1 MRGEN
6 IPTLDE
12 VLTWGHGKTRFVI
25 ELKVAGA
32 EEQILKLVQGHGMQ
46 SHVVIMS
53 DLPEVLKEVK
63 RLDPFIH
70 TGLVTHGTPDESC
83 VKRAIDCRANWIC
96 IENTQVS
103 LEFARLCRTKSLRL
117 AIGPVENEEDVKKLL
132 KMPVAAILTNRVK
145 SIKPI
150 VTQHKV

>member
-1 MRGEN
+1 MSFPGSN
-6 IPTLDE
+6 SVSLVKCCPT
-12 VLTWGHGKTRFVI
+12 H
-25 ELKVAGA
+25 
-32 EEQILKLVQGHGMQ
+32 
-46 SHVVIMS
+46 S
-53 DLPEVLKEVK
+53 DSIVRAAL
-63 RLDPFIH
+63 
-70 TGLVTHGTPDESC
+70 
-83 VKRAIDCRANWIC
+83 RAIDCRANWIC